1 MRKKE
6 NKTTLASDHLV
17 CGMTLQAVLWV
28 NFQGVLVLQN
38 ESMDIKN
45 SIQIMSFLLVKQD
58 ASKNGNSL
66 KLVVSKHIIDK

>member
-1 MRKKE
+1 M
-6 NKTTLASDHLV
+6 
-17 CGMTLQAVLWV
+17 
-28 NFQGVLVLQN
+28 LVLQN

-45 SIQIMSFLLVKQD
+45 SIQIMSYLLMKQD